1 MAENHKP
8 SSKHSPAPD
17 PFALVAKIKTRGPA
31 PVHLWDPP
39 YCGDID
45 LIIKRDGSWVHEGKP
60 IRRPAMVQL
69 FASVLKLE
77 EGNYYL
83 VTPVE
88 KVGIQV
94 EDCPFVVTTMEVEQ
108 SEQGQRLRFGTNTGE
123 SLVADAEHE
132 LSFETDE
139 GGEPHPT
146 LHIRNGLRGLL
157 TRAVFYRLVE
167 LAEPARLEEAG
178 VEETESGSG
187 KEAGNELLGVRSDG
201 AFFVLGRMP

>member
-1 MAENHKP
+1 M
-8 SSKHSPAPD
+8 PAANPD
-17 PFALVAKIKTRGPA
+17 PFTLVAKIKSRGPA

-39 YCGDID
+39 FCGDID
-45 LIIKRDGSWVHEGKP
+45 LIIKRDGTWVHEGKP

-77 EGNYYL
+77 EGKYYL

-94 EDCPFVVTTMEVEQ
+94 EDCPFIITAMEVEQ
-108 SEQGQRLRFGTNTGE
+108 SSRGDLLCFTTNTGE
-123 SLVADAEHE
+123 SVVAGTDHP
-132 LSFETDE
+132 LLFETLP

-146 LHIRNGLRGLL
+146 VEVRGGMPGLL

-167 LAEPARLEEAG
+167 LAQPAQGGEKNADPRQLGVWSDGCFFTLGEMPSEAG
-178 VEETESGSG
+178 P
-187 KEAGNELLGVRSDG
+187 D
-201 AFFVLGRMP
+201 